1 MISRLRREAG
11 YSMIE
16 MLIVLSI
23 MGVVMTGLTTVFV
36 SGSKGENDMNR
47 RFQAQQETRL
57 ALDRIR
63 GDIHC
68 STSATLTTVAGTPTT
83 YKTTLT
89 APSGA
94 SCATVSWCTVSAGG
108 SSTRFALYRQVGA
121 TCGSASPAVKVA
133 DYLTVANAF
142 PTYTPQSTASLA
154 SLGVD
159 FEVSIKGSSSVNNYG
174 LADTIFLR
182 NSTRT

>member
-11 YSMIE
+11 YSLIE
-16 MLIVLSI
+16 MLVVLTI
-23 MGVVMTGLTTVFV
+23 MGVVMTGLTTAFV
-36 SGSKGENDMNR
+36 AGSTGENDMNR
-47 RFQAQQETRL
+47 RFQAQQDTRV

-68 STSATLTTVAGTPTT
+68 ATSATLTTVAGTPTT
-83 YKTTLT
+83 YKVQLT

-94 SCATVSWCTVSAGG
+94 SCATVSWCTVSVGG
-108 SSTRFALYRQVGA
+108 SSTRFALYRQVGT
-121 TCGSASPAVKVA
+121 TCSSAGGLRIA
-133 DYLTVANAF
+133 DYLTQANAF
-142 PTYTPQSTASLA
+142 PTYTAQSTSSLA
-154 SLGVD
+154 SLSVD
-159 FEVSIKGSSSVNNYG
+159 FEVSIKGSQQVANYK

>member
-1 MISRLRREAG
+1 LIARLRREAG

-36 SGSKGENDMNR
+36 SGSKAENDINR

-83 YKTTLT
+83 YKATLN
-89 APSGA
+89 APTGA
-94 SCATVSWCTVSAGG
+94 SCATVSWCTVSVSG
-108 SSTRFALYRQVGA
+108 SSTRFALYRQVGT
-121 TCGSASPAVKVA
+121 TCGSAGGLKVA
-133 DYLTVANAF
+133 DYLTQANAF
-142 PTYTPQSTASLA
+142 PTYAPQSTSSLA
-154 SLGVD
+154 SLAVD
-159 FEVSIKGSSSVNNYG
+159 FEVSVKGSATGNYKLG
-174 LADTIFLR
+174 DTIFLR

>member
-1 MISRLRREAG
+1 
-11 YSMIE
+11 MIE
-16 MLIVLSI
+16 TLIVLSI

-36 SGSKGENDMNR
+36 SGSKAENDMNR

-68 STSATLTTVAGTPTT
+68 AASASLTTVAGSPTT
-83 YKTTLT
+83 YKATLT

-94 SCATVSWCTVSAGG
+94 SCATVSWCTVSVGG
-108 SSTRFALYRQVGA
+108 SSTRFALYRQVGT
-121 TCGSASPAVKVA
+121 TCGSAGGLQGTG
-133 DYLTVANAF
+133 YLTPAKAV
-142 PTYTPQSTASLA
+142 PTYPAPSTSALPA
-154 SLGVD
+154 PALD
-159 FEVSIKGSSSVNNYG
+159 FGGRREGKAGGDYKLS
-174 LADTIFLR
+174 DTIFLR

>member
-1 MISRLRREAG
+1 LSSRLRREAG
-11 YSMIE
+11 YSLIE
-16 MLIVLSI
+16 MLVVLSI
-23 MGVVMTGLTTVFV
+23 MGVVMTGLTSVFV
-36 SGSKGENDMNR
+36 SGSKGEDDMNR

-68 STSATLTTVAGTPTT
+68 ATSVTLTTVAGTPTT
-83 YKTTLT
+83 YKATLT
-89 APSGA
+89 APTGA
-94 SCATVSWCTVSAGG
+94 SCATVSWCTVSV
-108 SSTRFALYRQVGA
+108 STVRFALYRQVGT
-121 TCGSASPAVKVA
+121 TCGSAGGLKVA
-133 DYLTVANAF
+133 DYLTQANAF
-142 PTYTPQSTASLA
+142 PTYTPQSTTTLA

-159 FEVSIKGSSSVNNYG
+159 FEVSIKGSTSVNNYG

>member
-11 YSMIE
+11 YSLIE
-16 MLIVLSI
+16 MLVVLSI
-23 MGVVMTGLTTVFV
+23 MGIVMTGLTTVFV

-68 STSATLTTVAGTPTT
+68 STSATLTTVAGSPTT
-83 YKTTLT
+83 YKATLT

-94 SCATVSWCTVSAGG
+94 SCATVSWCTVSVGG

-121 TCGSASPAVKVA
+121 TCGSAGGLKVA

-142 PTYTPQSTASLA
+142 PTYTAQSTASLA
-154 SLGVD
+154 SLSVD